1 MTNINLTEDQLK
13 DQLYQDHLK
22 KQKAM
27 GDKYGAGA
35 YLKPE
40 PKDSDKTRA
49 FSTVVSFPVV
59 NPDGSFVEYTNEDG
73 YKRIARD
80 TDLPQIWA
88 DVYPNKDGSFSL
100 RWTSVFDSS
109 KKSTKTSTVKPQ
121 APVKPVVVDDS
132 DIPF

>member
-1 MTNINLTEDQLK
+1 MRLV
-13 DQLYQDHLK
+13 
-22 KQKAM
+22 
-27 GDKYGAGA
+27 
-35 YLKPE
+35 P
-40 PKDSDKTRA
+40 RA
-49 FSTVVSFPVV
+49 FSTVVSFPIV

-73 YKRIARD
+73 YKRVARD
-80 TDLPQIWA
+80 TNLPQIWA